1 MSMTC
6 QNLDFGRT
14 VLDLFACG
22 CSSNASFSRSSVRN
36 YAKSTCRSSS
46 SSSSSISR
54 GYGAKKLVDRRRGI
68 ASCRVVSSTKT
79 PGTLLTG
86 SKFCVKQLI
95 VLIWFGYLV

>member
-46 SSSSSISR
+46 SSSR
-54 GYGAKKLVDRRRGI
+54 GYGARKLVDRRRGI